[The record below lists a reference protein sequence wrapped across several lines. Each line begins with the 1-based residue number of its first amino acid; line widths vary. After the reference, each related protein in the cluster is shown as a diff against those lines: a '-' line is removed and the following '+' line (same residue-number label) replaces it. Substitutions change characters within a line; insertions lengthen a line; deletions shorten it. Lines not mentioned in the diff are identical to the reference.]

1 MWFIL
6 ALVAI
11 FFWSGSDLFTKMG
24 SDKNEKYTQWKI
36 VIAVGLVMGI
46 HAGIELLTGAEFKLS
61 DMITYLPA
69 SSMYI
74 LSMIIGYIGLRY
86 LVLSVSTPICNC
98 SGAVAA
104 VMCYFFLG
112 DELSALQI
120 VAVCFIMAGIILLSV
135 LERKYEKQD
144 RLLQGE
150 KIDKKYTHSFIA
162 IFLPITYCII
172 DALGTFFDG
181 MLLIEEDDAGNV
193 VSGVLSEE
201 SANIAY
207 ELTFFLM
214 AIICFIFVYVIKRE
228 KFTFKSGKFRL
239 TGAICETA
247 GQFAYIYAIA
257 GNTIAAAPMISSYC
271 LFSVVWAR
279 IIIKEKLTPV
289 QYVSIGLAG
298 TGIILMGVAEGLA
311 G

>member
-36 VIAVGLVMGI
+36 VIAVGVVMGI
-46 HAGIELLTGAEFKLS
+46 HAGIELLRGAEFSLG

-74 LSMIIGYIGLRY
+74 LSMILGYIGLRY

-104 VMCYFFLG
+104 VMCYFLL
-112 DELSALQI
+112 DQEITPLQI
-120 VAVCFIMAGIILLSV
+120 VAVGFILAGIILLSV

-144 RLLQGE
+144 RLLKGQQ
-150 KIDKKYTHSFIA
+150 IDRKYTHSFIA
-162 IFLPITYCII
+162 IFLPIAYCII

-181 MLLIEEDDAGNV
+181 MLLVEEDEAGNV

-207 ELTFFLM
+207 ELTFLLM
-214 AIICFIFVYVIKRE
+214 AIICFIFVFIIKRE
-228 KFTFKSGKFRL
+228 KLSLKGEKFRL
-239 TGAICETA
+239 TGAVCETA
-247 GQFAYIYAIA
+247 GQLAYIYAIA
-257 GNTIAAAPMISSYC
+257 ENTIVAAPMISSYC

-279 IIIKEKLTPV
+279 LILKEKLTSI
-289 QYVSIGLAG
+289 QYISIALAG
-298 TGIILMGVAEGLA
+298 TGIILMGISEGLA
-311 G
+311 

>member
-36 VIAVGLVMGI
+36 VVAVGLVMGI
-46 HAGIELLTGAEFKLS
+46 HAGVELLRGAEFKLS
-61 DMITYLPA
+61 DIITYLPA

-74 LSMIIGYIGLRY
+74 LSMILGYIGLRY

-112 DELSALQI
+112 QEMTALQI

-144 RLLQGE
+144 RLSQGQ
-150 KIDKKYTHSFIA
+150 KIEKKYTHSFIA
-162 IFLPITYCII
+162 IFLPIAYCII

-193 VSGVLSEE
+193 ISGVLSEE

-207 ELTFFLM
+207 ELTFLLM
-214 AIICFIFVYVIKRE
+214 GLICFIFVFVIKKERFSIKNE
-228 KFTFKSGKFRL
+228 KFRL
-239 TGAICETA
+239 TGAVCETA

-279 IIIKEKLTPV
+279 IILKEKLTFI
-289 QYVSIGLAG
+289 QYVSVALAG
-298 TGIILMGVAEGLA
+298 IGIVLMGVSEGLA
-311 G
+311 

>member
-11 FFWSGSDLFTKMG
+11 FFWSATDLFTKMG

-36 VIAVGLVMGI
+36 VVAVGLVMGI
-46 HAGIELLTGAEFKLS
+46 HAGVELLRGAEFNLS

-104 VMCYFFLG
+104 VMCYLFL
-112 DELSALQI
+112 DQKLTVLQI
-120 VAVCFIMAGIILLSV
+120 VAVGFIMAGIILLSV

-144 RLLQGE
+144 RLLQGQ
-150 KIDKKYTHSFIA
+150 KIEKKYTHSFIA

-193 VSGVLSEE
+193 ISGVLSEE

-207 ELTFFLM
+207 ELTFLLM
-214 AIICFIFVYVIKRE
+214 GLICFIFVFVIKKERLS
-228 KFTFKSGKFRL
+228 FKTEKFRL
-239 TGAICETA
+239 AGAVCETA
-247 GQFAYIYAIA
+247 GQFAYIYAIS

-279 IIIKEKLTPV
+279 LILKEKLTLI
-289 QYVSIGLAG
+289 QYISIALAG
-298 TGIILMGVAEGLA
+298 IGIVLMGVSEGMA
-311 G
+311 

>member
-1 MWFIL
+1 MVHTCACRNL
-6 ALVAI
+6 L
-11 FFWSGSDLFTKMG
+11 WSGSDLFTKMG

-46 HAGIELLTGAEFKLS
+46 HANRAAHRAEFKLS

-144 RLLQGE
+144 RLCRA
-150 KIDKKYTHSFIA
+150 KKSTRNTHSFIA
-162 IFLPITYCII
+162 IFLP
-172 DALGTFFDG
+172 
-181 MLLIEEDDAGNV
+181 
-193 VSGVLSEE
+193 
-201 SANIAY
+201 
-207 ELTFFLM
+207 
-214 AIICFIFVYVIKRE
+214 
-228 KFTFKSGKFRL
+228 
-239 TGAICETA
+239 
-247 GQFAYIYAIA
+247 
-257 GNTIAAAPMISSYC
+257 
-271 LFSVVWAR
+271 
-279 IIIKEKLTPV
+279 
-289 QYVSIGLAG
+289 
-298 TGIILMGVAEGLA
+298 
-311 G
+311 